1 MNHPRLRPPA
11 RRRLATPRASSSASG
26 WFADRLG
33 YSNADASRIAARIQ
47 PHFRERLEWR
57 GADATCQ
64 RVQNELDLSDRELR
78 SIVTRWPLLVG
89 LSFDDVVLPSLAALR
104 ALVGDELDLKSV
116 VLGWP
121 AALGMRLGVDLA
133 AAAAAPA
140 AATAAPAAP
149 APPTPRSRPPPPSPA
164 PAPPPTPPPRSPPRR
179 AGRPAFA
186 HAGGPPRAE
195 PAFAA
200 DRPPPPPR
208 ASRTPRAAAAA
219 CCRPR
224 VLPKHGGE
232 PGYRAPGAT
241 AFPDVGAGGEPP
253 LRLQGAAA
261 AGAPGAERIAALFSP
276 REPQPAAAAAA
287 AVGSAVAAV
296 RAVATP
302 PGRRRRALHVA
313 ARHAAVAAGLVEAAV
328 ARRRCAAAGAGGGG
342 GAFGGLNRGARCA
355 AAAAAAMEP
364 MPALRPEVTRVH

>member
-33 YSNADASRIAARIQ
+33 YSSADASRIAARIQ
-47 PHFRERLEWR
+47 PHFRERLEWH

-64 RVQNELDLSDRELR
+64 RVQNELGLNDRELR

-133 AAAAAPA
+133 AAAPA
-140 AATAAPAAP
+140 AAPVAAPAAP
-149 APPTPRSRPPPPSPA
+149 APPSPRSRPPPPSPA
-164 PAPPPTPPPRSPPRR
+164 PAPPPAPPPRSPPRR

-208 ASRTPRAAAAA
+208 ASRTPRAAA

-241 AFPDVGAGGEPP
+241 AFPDVGAGSEPP

-261 AGAPGAERIAALFSP
+261 GGASGAERISALVSP
-276 REPQPAAAAAA
+276 REPQPAAAAA

-302 PGRRRRALHVA
+302 PAAAAALSMWPPA
-313 ARHAAVAAGLVEAAV
+313 TPPSPPASSRPRSRDGG
-328 ARRRCAAAGAGGGG
+328 AAAGAGGGG

>member
-64 RVQNELDLSDRELR
+64 RVQSELDLSDRELR

-104 ALVGDELDLKSV
+104 ALVGDELDLKSA

-133 AAAAAPA
+133 AAPA
-140 AATAAPAAP
+140 AVPAAPAAP
-149 APPTPRSRPPPPSPA
+149 APPSPRSRPPPPSPA
-164 PAPPPTPPPRSPPRR
+164 PAPPPAPPPRSPPRR

-208 ASRTPRAAAAA
+208 ASRTPRAAA

-241 AFPDVGAGGEPP
+241 AFPTLAPAASRRSGCRAPP
-253 LRLQGAAA
+253 PRRA
-261 AGAPGAERIAALFSP
+261 GAERITALFSP

-287 AVGSAVAAV
+287 AVGGAVAAV

-302 PGRRRRALHVA
+302 PAAAAALSMWPPATPPSPPASSRPRSARRRRGRRRR
-313 ARHAAVAAGLVEAAV
+313 
-328 ARRRCAAAGAGGGG
+328 RRRWRLRRAQPRRALRGGGG
-342 GAFGGLNRGARCA
+342 GGDGAYAGA
-355 AAAAAAMEP
+355 AARGDAC
-364 MPALRPEVTRVH
+364 ALT